1 MRLRRW
7 SVGYVAV
14 FAVALLLAGAIAL
27 VALDDED
34 DDRWIVT
41 GRTADY
47 EHADAS
53 CSELP
58 GVEDRRFSSTSDL
71 PPGTPSEGIY
81 YAVEG
86 LENAEDVR
94 ECFEDNGVIDP
105 VVEVEQPPSSFENV
119 GP

>member
-7 SVGYVAV
+7 SVAYVAA
-14 FAVALLLAGAIAL
+14 FAVACLLAGAVAL

-34 DDRWIVT
+34 DERWIVS

-58 GVEDRRFSSTSDL
+58 GVEDRRFSATSDL
-71 PPGTPSEGIY
+71 PPDTLAEGIY
-81 YAVEG
+81 YVVEG
-86 LENAEDVR
+86 LEDAEDVR
-94 ECFEDNGVIDP
+94 ECFEDNGVIEP
-105 VVEVEQPPSSFENV
+105 VVEVQQPPSSFENV